1 MSTSEVLALLAVLI
15 LLGIAAVAAAA
26 ETSFTRMSRARAES
40 LNAHHGDDDSGIVRR
55 LVDDRI
61 RVLSPVLLVLTSA
74 LVATVTILAVLSWRR
89 WGITGA
95 IVGFCAQVIVFY
107 LFVIGGP
114 KAKALADL
122 DRSATRLAKV
132 IERACTTPP
141 LSWAS
146 TPLLRMVRS
155 RDRVDDDVENTAV
168 SEDELLALT
177 ELAAVDQAIDA
188 DEQEMIESTIAFGDT
203 VARSVMLPRPD
214 MVTVPATMLASDVM
228 QVVVMH
234 GYSRVPVIGEGIDDV
249 LGVVHAKDLMAA
261 LIDGKSKEPV
271 STLMRHAHVIP
282 ETKHINKLMREMQ
295 AETFHLAIVV
305 DEYGGTA
312 GLVTLEDLIEEL
324 VGEIVDE
331 FDVEEPMI
339 EALAS
344 SGSIRVNGK
353 ASLSAIEDLLG
364 ARLPAGEW
372 STVGGLIFNTL
383 GHVPEA
389 GETIEVDG
397 HRLIVERVQG
407 RRIAR
412 VRIDMEDTGV
422 RS

>member
-1 MSTSEVLALLAVLI
+1 MTTGEVLGLLAVVALLA
-15 LLGIAAVAAAA
+15 IAAVAAAA

-40 LNAHHGDDDSGIVRR
+40 LNGHEGDGEPGIVRR

-61 RVLSPVLLVLTSA
+61 RVLSPVLFVLTAA
-74 LVATVTILAVLSWRR
+74 LVATVTIVAVLVWRR
-89 WGITGA
+89 WGLTGA
-95 IVGFCAQVIVFY
+95 LIGSCAQVVLLY
-107 LFVIGGP
+107 LFVLGGP
-114 KAKALADL
+114 KAMALSDL
-122 DRSATRLAKV
+122 DRSATRLA
-132 IERACTTPP
+132 ALTGWMCAAPP
-141 LSWAS
+141 LSWVSA
-146 TPLLRMVRS
+146 PLLRMVS
-155 RDRVDDDVENTAV
+155 SGDRVDVDVENTAV

-214 MVTVPATMLASDVM
+214 MVTVPATMMAADVM

-234 GYSRVPVIGEGIDDV
+234 GYSRVPVTGDGIDDV
-249 LGVVHAKDLMAA
+249 LGIVHAKDLMAA
-261 LIDGKSKEPV
+261 LLDGKANEPV
-271 STLMRHAHVIP
+271 TALMRGAHVIP

-339 EALAS
+339 EALATGS
-344 SGSIRVNGK
+344 SIRVNGK

-364 ARLPAGEW
+364 ARLPEGEW

-383 GHVPEA
+383 GHVPEE
-389 GETIEVDG
+389 GETIEVEG

-412 VRIDMEDTGV
+412 VRIDLEDTGV
-422 RS
+422 RT